1 MEFTKIA
8 GIQVPVYKN
17 ANSSLIYSSNLV
29 ETDTTLKNLRNIL
42 YPVIENQPVL
52 LVGDAGVGKNA
63 LIYYINAKRNHP
75 TLRYSFNEDTL
86 PEDLIGSY
94 RLLMS
99 GNGFEWINGPIVNA
113 IASGY
118 TFVADEM
125 NLCSPNVIKRF
136 ATVYE
141 SNYIDIMEGDGSRIQ
156 AKEGF
161 SFIGTQNPSEGFEG
175 RKPLPFD
182 ITKNFSTVFVDP
194 YPPDEILFILKKLY
208 PELTE
213 SLLQICIRVTL
224 ATERKV
230 LNNELGKGDLEKYHF
245 NIRTLKKVCERLN
258 AFNCNDKY
266 VVYRELSHLY
276 IEPFRKEEDK
286 NSQLELIR
294 TELQYSDK
302 EISHSVKMFV
312 EGNKLYCNDKS
323 IHTEESISK
332 RILTEIPVT
341 EKILTFMEKVV
352 TGIQLGENILIEFGE
367 EDDPNFLMSLITN
380 ISGLRLSHVNLC
392 KGIHTSDILGA
403 LKPVSQSKVE
413 WVDGPLTKG
422 IREGGTIV
430 ITALEAA
437 GAELVEKLNMLTDDA
452 KAITLPPESGETNP
466 IHLKEDSRV
475 YAFKMFRKTKS
486 IPTISRA
493 FRNRFTPVLFPSLED
508 EKSLK
513 EILQFYLPD
522 DTLSGLMTTFHTKIK
537 TLSQKRVIGSGNLNP
552 YLFGLSNLLK
562 WKDHIVKYNA
572 PETLVETVVRG
583 AKISYIN
590 QISDPKERFD
600 MERLIDTAV
609 KSKSFPD
616 DLYQKIEDK
625 KKTFTDPVNL
635 DRNPWWDPEL
645 HKREANTGKAPLKN
659 SGSPLKKGIEINTP
673 ETGGNTKEGADAWYG
688 KDTQGN
694 MGQGEPA
701 GGGGAWGYRTEEL
714 YKQFLA
720 KRKILWNYSMAVSL
734 KEFKEVFEKSLEEVE
749 MNLESLFDPE
759 VDITRIYQTQ
769 GKRVD
774 TRKYISFKSGRGDSK
789 VFDKTIIDK
798 NEEKLKGVEI
808 VFLVSKARRIFNF
821 EYSVA
826 TLSAMLTSAYILN
839 EHSVKFSIY
848 SYSDRLNKKD
858 HIDLIC
864 LKDKEDEYD
873 MRKEEEMFNSLTRD
887 WQGDSVY
894 EFSLI
899 ENCEKY
905 FSSEAETRIIVIISD
920 FRGQRGKTE
929 IDREI
934 DSWENKK
941 LKEEVLKNTKKNYV
955 FLAVG
960 LGNRYIAENLFE
972 NSVQIT
978 ADNFANMPNLIGTE
992 LTKLIH
998 IHHAVR

>member
-1 MEFTKIA
+1 MESTKIA
-8 GIQVPVYKN
+8 GIDVPVYKN
-17 ANSSLIYSSNLV
+17 TNPSLVYPSNLV

-42 YPVIENQPVL
+42 FPILEGQPVL

-63 LIYYINAKRNHP
+63 LIYYINSKRNHP

-99 GNGFEWINGPIVNA
+99 GAGFEWIDGPIVNA
-113 IASGY
+113 ISNGY

-141 SNYIDIMEGDGSRIQ
+141 SAYIDLMEGDGSRIS

-161 SFIGTQNPSEGFEG
+161 GFIGTQNPSEGFEG

-182 ITKNFSTVFVDP
+182 ITKNFSTVFIDP
-194 YPPDEILFILKKLY
+194 YPPEEILFILKKLY
-208 PELTE
+208 PELAE
-213 SLLQICIRVTL
+213 SLLQSCIRITL
-224 ATERKV
+224 STEKKV
-230 LNNELGKGDLEKYHF
+230 LNNEIGKGDLEKYHF
-245 NIRTLKKVCERLN
+245 NIRTLKKICERLL
-258 AFNCNDKY
+258 AFNCNDKSI
-266 VVYRELSHLY
+266 VYRELYNLF
-276 IEPFRKEEDK
+276 IEPFRKAEDK
-286 NSQLELIR
+286 KSQEELVSQ
-294 TELQYSDK
+294 ELQYSVK
-302 EISHSVKMFV
+302 ETKQEIKLYV
-312 EGNKLYCNDKS
+312 EKDKLYCNDKS
-323 IHTEESISK
+323 IHTDETISK
-332 RILTEIPVT
+332 KILSEIPIT
-341 EKILTFMEKVV
+341 EKTLEFIEKVI
-352 TGIQLGENILIEFGE
+352 TAIQLNENILIEFGE
-367 EDDPNFLMSLITN
+367 EDDPNFLMSLITQ
-380 ISGLRLSHVNLC
+380 ISGLKLSHVNLC

-403 LKPVSQSKVE
+403 LKPVSGSKVE
-413 WVDGPLTKG
+413 WIDGPLTRG

-452 KAITLPPESGETNP
+452 KAITLPPESGEERP
-466 IHLKEDSRV
+466 LHLKEDSRV
-475 YAFKMFRKTKS
+475 FAFKMFRKTKS

-493 FRNRFTPVLFPSLED
+493 FRNRFTPILFPNLED
-508 EKSLK
+508 EKTLK
-513 EILQFYLPD
+513 EILQFYIVD
-522 DTLSGLMTTFHTKIK
+522 ETLADIMSAFHRKIK
-537 TLSQKRVIGSGNLNP
+537 TLSEKRVIGSGNLNP

-562 WKDHIVKYNA
+562 WKDHILKYNH
-572 PETLVETVVRG
+572 PENLSEVVVRG

-590 QISDPKERFD
+590 QIADPKERFD
-600 MERLIDTAV
+600 MERIIDTAV
-609 KSKSFPD
+609 KAKKFPE
-616 DLYQKIEDK
+616 DLYQKIEEK
-625 KKTFTDPVNL
+625 KKTFTEPVNL
-635 DRNPWWDPEL
+635 DRNPWWDPNL

-659 SGSPLKKGIEINTP
+659 SGSPLKKGIDINTP

-688 KDTQGN
+688 KETQGN

-720 KRKILWNYSMAVSL
+720 KRKILWNYSIAVSL

-759 VDITRIYQTQ
+759 IDITRMYQTQ

-839 EHSVKFSIY
+839 EHNVKFSIY
-848 SYSDRLNKKD
+848 TYSDRLNRKD

-864 LKDKEDEYD
+864 LKDKEEDYD
-873 MRKEEEMFNSLTRD
+873 TRKEEEMFNSLTKD

-899 ENCEKY
+899 EDCERY
-905 FSSEAETRIIVIISD
+905 FTPEAETRIIVIISD

-934 DSWENKK
+934 ESWENKK
-941 LKEEVLKNTKKNYV
+941 LKEEVLKNVKKNYV

-960 LGNRYIAENLFE
+960 LGNGYIAENLFE

-978 ADNFANMPNLIGTE
+978 PDNFSNMPNLIGTE
-992 LTKLIH
+992 LTRLIH
-998 IHHAVR
+998 VHHAVR